1 MKKEFNKILKSSLK
15 GRLSFNERL
24 KDHSTFRIGGVPMVW
39 FEPAS
44 SEDLARALRLFAGAR
59 IKTFIIGGGSNI
71 LAKEGL
77 IDRAV
82 IRLSAPFFKRL
93 EFRNRLAVCGSGRS
107 LSDLIKRC
115 AQKGLFGLEGLY
127 GIPGTVGGAIMMNA
141 GPALDKSIG
150 SLVEWVRVMD
160 YAGKV
165 FVLKKF
171 KLKFKYRY
179 SGLSKYIILE
189 AGFRLKRGR
198 PALIKKRMRDM
209 LRKKSAALDYAFP
222 SAGCIFKNPPS
233 FKYTSGE
240 ILDRLGLKGLKIN
253 DAQVSAKHANF
264 IINKKHARFVDI
276 IALIELERII
286 VKRYFGIWLEPE
298 IKIID

>member
-1 MKKEFNKILKSSLK
+1 MKKGFKRIITSLK
-15 GRLSFNERL
+15 GRLSFKERL
-24 KDHSTFRIGGVPMVW
+24 EDHTTFRIGGVPVVW
-39 FEPAS
+39 FEPVS
-44 SEDLARALRLFAGAR
+44 LEDLARALRLFRGAK

-77 IDRAV
+77 IDMAV

-93 EFRNRLAVCGSGRS
+93 EFRNRLAVCGGGCS
-107 LSDLIKRC
+107 LSGLIKRC
-115 AQKGLFGLEGLY
+115 AKKGLFGLDGLY

-141 GPALDKSIG
+141 GPAKDKPIG
-150 SLVEWVRVMD
+150 SLVEWVKVMD
-160 YAGKV
+160 YAGRV
-165 FVLKKF
+165 FVLKRV

-189 AGFRLKRGR
+189 AGFRLKKRR
-198 PALIKKRMRDM
+198 PDLIKKRMRDI
-209 LRKKSAALDYAFP
+209 LRKRSAVLDYGFP

-240 ILDRLGLKGLKIN
+240 LLDRSGLKGLRVN
-253 DAQVSAKHANF
+253 GAQVSAKHANF
-264 IINKKHARFVDI
+264 IINKKDARFGDV

-298 IKIID
+298 IKIIG